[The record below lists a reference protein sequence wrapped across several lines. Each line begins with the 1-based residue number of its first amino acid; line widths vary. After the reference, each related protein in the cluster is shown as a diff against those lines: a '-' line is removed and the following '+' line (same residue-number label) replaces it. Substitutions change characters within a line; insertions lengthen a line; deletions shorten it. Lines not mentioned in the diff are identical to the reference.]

1 MKISSFF
8 VLSSNCF
15 RLDVGDE
22 GDEDED
28 DWEDG
33 VDQSMIDRRS
43 TYEPSAREMDE
54 TRRFEQIMR

>member
-15 RLDVGDE
+15 RLDVDDE

-54 TRRFEQIMR
+54 NRRFEQIMR